1 MNYKSKPF
9 AAIVLAAVF
18 LTLFAINNNVIMNGK
33 IMSERSS
40 AASTHTSS
48 DNFEKKQI
56 NESYEL
62 NDRRRHERKNNNVSN
77 SQSEY
82 VSDEPSVLVEMKKI
96 ETENLSKSNEEL
108 RFEIY
113 RISKIL
119 RLSAHK
125 THRDFT
131 ADEIVRYNELVRKKV
146 VLQRILFN
154 RTYVNI
160 ETAASKI

>member
-18 LTLFAINNNVIMNGK
+18 LTLFAIKNDVIMNGK

-40 AASTHTSS
+40 AASTLTSS